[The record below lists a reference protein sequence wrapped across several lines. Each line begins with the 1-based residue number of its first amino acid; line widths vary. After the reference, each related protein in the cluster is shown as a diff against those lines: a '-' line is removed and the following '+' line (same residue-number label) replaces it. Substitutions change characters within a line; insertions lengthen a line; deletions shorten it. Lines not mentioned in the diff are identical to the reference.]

1 MQPHSVCFCKISGPL
16 AKARARRLACGDFAV
31 DATVAAACDLRIA
44 RPASRVFRTTT
55 FRSITIIIIIIIIVI
70 IIMLRADLRGCTAN
84 AANSGSA
91 FAKTPRPPPP
101 PPLAPSRTTKKGKH
115 IHPIAH
121 SGATAYP
128 TPHMPQPTRHDR
140 HAQRHQLSLS
150 LSLSVSLPLF
160 LSTAGA
166 AVLGQGSLPLAP
178 TAACPG
184 SASILSVGTTWA

>member
-1 MQPHSVCFCKISGPL
+1 MLANREICSEGVSHHHFSQHLYHHHHHHHATQPLIC
-16 AKARARRLACGDFAV
+16 
-31 DATVAAACDLRIA
+31 
-44 RPASRVFRTTT
+44 
-55 FRSITIIIIIIIIVI
+55 
-70 IIMLRADLRGCTAN
+70 RADPRGCTAN

-115 IHPIAH
+115 LHPIAH

-140 HAQRHQLSLS
+140 HAQRHQLS